1 MGNTTDPTGQQHP
14 WQSHQTLKRVV
25 QGYADLARSL
35 ASPADLGSAPR
46 HRLSDP
52 QQTVLDLLHLHG
64 FKCAGTTLIWALQ
77 RHYGDALGYVESP
90 DSGSRLPWQCLAA
103 ALPQRPFRAVTSH
116 LITLPPPGQLAH
128 LKVAFVRDP
137 IARLASAYRFQ
148 RDLQQPRPDWIEGLS
163 FEGYLEQMVRS
174 SLSNY
179 QTRHLS
185 PQEPADWQLRNGW
198 GARPELIDFE
208 RPDLFVGVVERYDDS
223 LLVLEAL
230 LAARGTPLDLAYA
243 FARNT
248 TEATPQDRADEQA
261 LHSHGDLF
269 MTELDR
275 SLRRRADER
284 LDRHLAALPDLDDR
298 RQGFR
303 RRCAALAADP
313 PDPTLRG
320 QEHWD
325 YLGDDG
331 WVSVRR

>member
-1 MGNTTDPTGQQHP
+1 M
-14 WQSHQTLKRVV
+14 
-25 QGYADLARSL
+25 
-35 ASPADLGSAPR
+35 
-46 HRLSDP
+46 
-52 QQTVLDLLHLHG
+52 LDLLHLHG

-90 DSGSRLPWQCLAA
+90 DSGSRLPWQSLAA

-116 LITLPPPGQLAH
+116 LITLPPPGQLAR

-230 LAARGTPLDLAYA
+230 LEAQGTPLDLAYA

-261 LHSHGDLF
+261 LRGHGDLF

-284 LDRHLAALPDLDDR
+284 LDRHLAALADLDDR
-298 RQGFR
+298 RRSFR
-303 RRCAALAADP
+303 QRCALLAADP

-320 QEHWD
+320 QADWH
-325 YLGDDG
+325 YLTQDG
-331 WVSVRR
+331 WIEVRH